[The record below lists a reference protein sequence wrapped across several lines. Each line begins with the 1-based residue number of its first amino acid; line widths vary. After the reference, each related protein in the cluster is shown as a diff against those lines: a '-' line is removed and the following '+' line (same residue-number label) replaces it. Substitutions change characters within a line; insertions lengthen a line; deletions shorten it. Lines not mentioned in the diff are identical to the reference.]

1 MARETK
7 LRTRTQEG
15 KIEILAL
22 VSHPMETGMRKDKA
36 AGKIVPAHFIQE
48 MTLEHNSKVVAQV
61 LSGIG
66 ISENPLMGFRL
77 KDAKAGDK
85 VKFFWKDNLGESGQ
99 AEGVV
104 EP

>member
-22 VSHPMETGMRKDKA
+22 VAHPMETGMRKDKA
-36 AGKIVPAHFIQE
+36 TGKVVPAHFIQE
-48 MTLEHNSKVVAQV
+48 MTLEHNGKVVAQV
-61 LSGIG
+61 QTGIG
-66 ISENPLMGFRL
+66 VSENPLMGFRL

-85 VKFFWKDNLGESGQ
+85 VKFSWTDNLGESGQ
-99 AEGVV
+99 AETAV

>member
-15 KIEILAL
+15 RIEILAL
-22 VSHPMETGMRKDKA
+22 VAHPMETGMRKDKA
-36 AGKIVPAHFIQE
+36 TGKVVPAHFIQE
-48 MTLEHNSKVVAQV
+48 MTLEHNGKVVAQV
-61 LSGIG
+61 QSSIG
-66 ISENPLMGFRL
+66 VSENPLIGFRL

-85 VKFFWKDNLGESGQ
+85 VMFTWKDNLGESGQ
-99 AEGVV
+99 AEVAV

>member
-15 KIEILAL
+15 RIEILAL

-36 AGKIVPAHFIQE
+36 SGKIVPAHFIQE
-48 MTLEHNSKVVAQV
+48 MTLVHNDKVVAE
-61 LSGIG
+61 LSCGIG
-66 ISENPLMGFRL
+66 VSENPLMGFRL
-77 KDAKAGDK
+77 KDARAGDK
-85 VKFFWKDNLGESGQ
+85 VVFSWKDNLGESGQ
-99 AEGVV
+99 AEAVV

>member
-36 AGKIVPAHFIQE
+36 SGKTVAAHFIQE
-48 MTLEHNSKVVAQV
+48 MTLVHEGKIVAELFCGV
-61 LSGIG
+61 GA
-66 ISENPLMGFRL
+66 SENPLMGFRL
-77 KDAKAGDK
+77 KNAKAGDK
-85 VKFFWKDNLGESGQ
+85 VVFSWKDNLGESGQ
-99 AEGVV
+99 VEAVV

>member
-22 VSHPMETGMRKDKA
+22 VAHPMETGMRKDKA
-36 AGKIVPAHFIQE
+36 TGQSVPAHYIQE
-48 MTLEHNSKVVAQV
+48 MTLEHNGKVVAQV
-61 LSGIG
+61 VCGIG
-66 ISENPLMGFRL
+66 VSENPLTGFRL

-85 VKFFWKDNLGESGQ
+85 VIFSWKDNLGESGQ
-99 AEGVV
+99 AEAVV

>member
-22 VSHPMETGMRKDKA
+22 IAHPMETGMRKDKA
-36 AGKIVPAHFIQE
+36 SGKVVPAHFIQE
-48 MTLEHNSKVVAQV
+48 MTLEINGKVVAQV
-61 LSGIG
+61 DSGLAV
-66 ISENPLMGFRL
+66 SENPLMGFRL
-77 KDAKAGDK
+77 KDGKAGDK
-85 VKFFWKDNLGESGQ
+85 VKFSWKDNLGESGQ
-99 AEGVV
+99 AEAVV